1 MMNDRQINERLAALL
16 AQSPQVQA
24 CALVEAASGLVW
36 ARAGALDTTEPLWEA
51 ATEYW
56 RLHTRLAPHF
66 GSLGPLG
73 AAVLYHH
80 HKLLV
85 VMPCASEPELLLT
98 CVATPKAV
106 DWKAWRA
113 LALQLGTALS
123 PQR

>member
-1 MMNDRQINERLAALL
+1 MTDRQITERLAELL

-24 CALVEAASGLVW
+24 CALVEGDSGLVW
-36 ARAGALDTTEPLWEA
+36 ARAGELDTTEPLWEA

-73 AAVLYHH
+73 AAVLYHR

-85 VMPCASEPELLLT
+85 IMPCASEPELLLI

-106 DWKAWRA
+106 DWKAWRT
-113 LALQLGTALS
+113 LALQLGAELA
-123 PQR
+123 PPA